1 MRKRRMFEDGDG
13 DEEEEDRDASWLG
26 DGGLRP
32 GGGGE
37 AGGAS
42 AATEEDDDEVARGLD
57 RRGDMAGYPGFDD
70 AKGTARADSKRGA
83 LAMDGQRVAASGR
96 AEAAVEAHSVIDGST
111 CA

>member
-1 MRKRRMFEDGDG
+1 
-13 DEEEEDRDASWLG
+13 
-26 DGGLRP
+26 
-32 GGGGE
+32 
-37 AGGAS
+37 
-42 AATEEDDDEVARGLD
+42 
-57 RRGDMAGYPGFDD
+57 MAGYPGFDD